1 MYACIHKTRRG
12 FFEGCAA
19 TWIGHLLFATHPLRP
34 AIGGGSMPA
43 SCRVIL
49 ASANI
54 HLLLQYLLIRNKPQG
69 GNRLSSA
76 PIGAGLCRIVD
87 MDF

>member
-1 MYACIHKTRRG
+1 MLVFTKLGAD
-12 FFEGCAA
+12 FPAGCAGRRR
-19 TWIGHLLFATHPLRP
+19 GHLLFVTHPLRP
-34 AIGGGSMPA
+34 AIGGSSMPA

-76 PIGAGLCRIVD
+76 PIGAGLCRLVD

>member
-1 MYACIHKTRRG
+1 MLASVKLGADFSR
-12 FFEGCAA
+12 GCAGKR
-19 TWIGHLLFATHPLRP
+19 IGNSLFATHPLRP